1 MICDTCNLVGEA
13 TDFYK
18 TEIRYCTYSEKFEGT
33 YCSEICFEWRHTK
46 HCKSCQIEFPFEQV
60 KQKFCSEQCSR
71 MYVEKRQEVV
81 PKQIRSI
88 EFLSDLTRWL
98 EGEDEFFQFNDQE
111 IESLYEEYLLSSN

>member
-1 MICDTCNLVGEA
+1 
-13 TDFYK
+13 
-18 TEIRYCTYSEKFEGT
+18 
-33 YCSEICFEWRHTK
+33 
-46 HCKSCQIEFPFEQV
+46 
-60 KQKFCSEQCSR
+60 